1 MIAVSAED
9 RNQAK
14 MAAADAVKP
23 SAGRKKRLR
32 QMNEKCIMRSS
43 GGVLMKRWQFLF
55 GILFAAV
62 LVFFIGGVGAKA
74 YTSPTIANIE
84 SLGDEE
90 TLESFRSYLLEHF
103 RECDTSIDIRSFN
116 IPV

>member
-1 MIAVSAED
+1 
-9 RNQAK
+9 
-14 MAAADAVKP
+14 
-23 SAGRKKRLR
+23 
-32 QMNEKCIMRSS
+32 
-43 GGVLMKRWQFLF
+43 MKRWQFLF